1 MKPKRIQRRRTK
13 GWRKPEGAV
22 CVTRPGFWGNPY
34 ATAEEFRLRLEQ
46 AIAALSGCSI
56 TDSRS
61 LHMVAMAAN
70 LDELRGKDLCCWC
83 PSEADCHAD
92 VLIEFANRD
101 DK

>member
-34 ATAEEFRLRLEQ
+34 PTAAEFREKLIEAMSADFRPSSEHDFHML
-46 AIAALSGCSI
+46 AI
-56 TDSRS
+56 
-61 LHMVAMAAN
+61 AAN

-83 PSEADCHAD
+83 PPEADCHAD